1 MDLDNTP
8 ISNRKLRDAIYDAFE
23 GKCFYTGQPVKKEDM
38 VIDHIRPKDK
48 GGKDSIF
55 NYALTSKRLNA
66 QKNTKVDDGM
76 IDRMLYIVKLVY
88 APKVIKLLEVQGRVH
103 PKRAWRRERDELRKR
118 KQEKAEREREIGKLL
133 GGFITQFYWK
143 INRGSPVEI
152 LMKLT
157 RFRLPLLVQAFPSM
171 KMCSETVSKKFPRV
185 SNGEEDNRSSKG

>member
-133 GGFITQFYWK
+133 GELYYTILLENKPWITRRDIDEAHKISIATFGPGLPFYEDVFGNSFQKVSQGFQW
-143 INRGSPVEI
+143 RG
-152 LMKLT
+152 
-157 RFRLPLLVQAFPSM
+157 R
-171 KMCSETVSKKFPRV
+171 
-185 SNGEEDNRSSKG
+185 